1 MKVKMKVKMKVEV
14 KVKVR
19 VDLRK
24 VRVDQGV
31 AAAPASIARTPRQS
45 MQAVSFVA
53 LMDSQHSWHSLC
65 ILR

>member
-24 VRVDQGV
+24 VRLDRVWQ
-31 AAAPASIARTPRQS
+31 RRLLQS
-45 MQAVSFVA
+45 RGP
-53 LMDSQHSWHSLC
+53 LGSLC
-65 ILR
+65 KP